1 MLQIYRGLKIGKKIA
16 LGFALVTLVLIGVVF
31 ITLKQVE
38 KTNIISTQVMNL
50 RIPTARAS
58 LMMLNGINHSLAA
71 LRGWMLLGKDK
82 FKVERAK
89 AWSDEIVPSLKAMRE
104 YSKNWTNPKNQERLK
119 VVEMKLNDFKK
130 FQIEIE
136 NIAQTLDNLPANKIL
151 FQDAE
156 PLAAILM
163 DHITQIID
171 LEAKLEATPRRKAM
185 LGMMADIRGT
195 TASSLANIRAYLLS
209 GDRKFKDK
217 FDVMWTKNIKRFGDL
232 TAKSRYLTPKQQAL
246 FREFTD
252 KRAAFTHFPQQ
263 MFEIRSGSE
272 WNLANSWL
280 KIKAAPTAFLIKE
293 QLADMN
299 TNQNKLLQ
307 ADLHLSEELIEN
319 LNKTLWVLLF
329 VAVVISGVLGFVITR
344 SITDPISQLILL
356 AQQIAKGNFRPVSS
370 SSSSSSSTETDELK
384 LAMEKMG
391 QELFDVSESEL
402 LQAKEDAEEDK
413 TRLDAVM
420 DNLIDGLI
428 IIDSKG
434 SIQSINSAVVDQFG
448 YNSSEVLGKN
458 IKMLMPDPDHSQH
471 DQYLK
476 NYLTTGNAKIIGLG
490 REVTGLR
497 KDGSTFPIDLG
508 VSQLDTPEGTSFIGT
523 LRDITERKQSEH
535 ELLQAK
541 EDAEEANRAKSMFL
555 ANMSHEIRTP
565 MNAVLGYSQ
574 ILLRN
579 KSLDKETLDSI
590 RTIDNSGKNLLKM
603 INEILDISKIE
614 AGKMELNLSDF
625 DLNVLIFNINSM
637 FDLRCKQKQLKWSI
651 EVPSTTVIVRADEV
665 KLRQILINLLGNA
678 VKFTD
683 KGEVSLSVTAL
694 ENNQYRFDIKDTG
707 NGISMEEQE
716 KVFDAF
722 QQDEEGAK
730 KGGTGLGL
738 AISKKQLELMGS
750 ELHLDSKVNEG
761 SNFYFTLNLPPV
773 DREHYIDR
781 RGRHRNVLH
790 LKPECKV
797 MALVV
802 DDVKENRDVLA
813 KLLTSIGVEVLE
825 AINGKEAVEK
835 TIEYKPDIVFMDMRM
850 PVMRGEEAVE
860 LIVKECG
867 KDRIKIVTITASA
880 LDRRREYYLDLG
892 CHEFISK
899 PFTAEQIYE
908 CLEVLLH
915 VEYVCDEDEHPQEE
929 SPLNQELDISQLSIP
944 QDLYEKIK
952 ESADQY
958 NITFLEKALEELQ
971 QRDEVSDQLYE
982 HLKALSKS
990 YDMEAIIKVLE
1001 SIPKINN

>member
-1 MLQIYRGLKIGKKIA
+1 
-16 LGFALVTLVLIGVVF
+16 
-31 ITLKQVE
+31 
-38 KTNIISTQVMNL
+38 
-50 RIPTARAS
+50 
-58 LMMLNGINHSLAA
+58 
-71 LRGWMLLGKDK
+71 
-82 FKVERAK
+82 
-89 AWSDEIVPSLKAMRE
+89 
-104 YSKNWTNPKNQERLK
+104 
-119 VVEMKLNDFKK
+119 
-130 FQIEIE
+130 
-136 NIAQTLDNLPANKIL
+136 
-151 FQDAE
+151 
-156 PLAAILM
+156 
-163 DHITQIID
+163 
-171 LEAKLEATPRRKAM
+171 
-185 LGMMADIRGT
+185 
-195 TASSLANIRAYLLS
+195 
-209 GDRKFKDK
+209 
-217 FDVMWTKNIKRFGDL
+217 
-232 TAKSRYLTPKQQAL
+232 
-246 FREFTD
+246 
-252 KRAAFTHFPQQ
+252 
-263 MFEIRSGSE
+263 
-272 WNLANSWL
+272 
-280 KIKAAPTAFLIKE
+280 
-293 QLADMN
+293 
-299 TNQNKLLQ
+299 
-307 ADLHLSEELIEN
+307 
-319 LNKTLWVLLF
+319 
-329 VAVVISGVLGFVITR
+329 
-344 SITDPISQLILL
+344 
-356 AQQIAKGNFRPVSS
+356 
-370 SSSSSSSTETDELK
+370 
-384 LAMEKMG
+384 
-391 QELFDVSESEL
+391 
-402 LQAKEDAEEDK
+402 
-413 TRLDAVM
+413 M